1 VRILTVTDS
10 ERSPR
15 LAAACIASMLLVF
28 GLLSGPG
35 GANAQSSTIRCS
47 LTENGVPARGTFSVE
62 QAGKT
67 VASGSCG
74 TELSVPAGK
83 YKVTA
88 TLDGALDT
96 PSRSLNVQAI
106 AGKSTPVALD
116 FQTGVLEVRIES
128 KGSRGTGLVTIK
140 RGSKRIGTLGA
151 GVPARLSAGDYEVV
165 VRLGGV
171 ERRYAV
177 DLHAGQR
184 RLVRAQF

>member
-1 VRILTVTDS
+1 MRILTVTDS
-10 ERSPR
+10 KPSPR
-15 LAAACIASMLLVF
+15 LAAACIASILLVF

-35 GANAQSSTIRCS
+35 RVDAQSSTIRCS
-47 LTENGVPARGTFSVE
+47 LTENGGPARGSFSVE
-62 QAGKT
+62 RAGKT

-74 TELSVPAGK
+74 TELSVPPGR

-88 TLDGALDT
+88 TLDGVLDT
-96 PSRSLNVQAI
+96 PSRSVDVQAI

-116 FQTGVLEVRIES
+116 FETGVLEVRIES
-128 KGSRGTGLVTIK
+128 KEARGTGLVTVN

-151 GVPARLSAGDYEVV
+151 GVAARLSAGDYEVV

-177 DLHAGQR
+177 ELRAGQR